1 LTFALIF
8 LGGTMKFNS
17 LLVFFIVS
25 IFAFGALAYGDT
37 DPTGTYNGTVQLEQ
51 TIVSINQ
58 EITKSGTVEI
68 KITSNQDNKYRVLI
82 KTKIPD
88 LPDTDDTN
96 EYTLS
101 GSTLTLHQETNVSGI
116 LIETNGTFT
125 LTGNNLTGTV
135 STVGK
140 TTSDG
145 TVQTSSNMA
154 FTANK

>member
-1 LTFALIF
+1 
-8 LGGTMKFNS
+8 MKFNS